1 MCFPCRREGW
11 GDVDAAFEVVSAGG
25 NVTNNCSGNIF
36 ADVCAENTTVVM
48 AAGMYE
54 AVYRFELFSDD
65 LIEGTEFF
73 VLEIVHSNNSIPL
86 IGMDKVYIQLKDSF
100 PEC

>member
-1 MCFPCRREGW
+1 M
-11 GDVDAAFEVVSAGG
+11 
-25 NVTNNCSGNIF
+25 TNNCSGNIF

-54 AVYRFELFSDD
+54 AVYEFELFSDD
-65 LIEGTEFF
+65 LIEGTEILI
-73 VLEIVHSNNSIPL
+73 LEIVRSSNSIPL
-86 IGMDKVYIQLKDSF
+86 LGRDKVYIHLKDSF